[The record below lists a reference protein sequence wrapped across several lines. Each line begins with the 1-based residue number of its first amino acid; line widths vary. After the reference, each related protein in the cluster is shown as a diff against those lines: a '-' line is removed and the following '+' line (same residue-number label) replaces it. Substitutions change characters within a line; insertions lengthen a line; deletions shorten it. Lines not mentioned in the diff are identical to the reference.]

1 MKNVMR
7 ECSNVVR
14 DVFLTTIAGALAI
27 ATVTASALADRVHVM
42 ENVVLATIFVA
53 IVAGNSFAL
62 SSKIIVP
69 FQDPIASKILIE
81 TAMEDAFTKLSNVTA
96 NVQMGLGV
104 VAASVFLQIAGTLKT
119 IEVVLISALT
129 ITTNAMETALMDTQH
144 VEAIAAYRI
153 LPLRITSHVAKAV
166 CTKQPGQPFVL
177 NHVGIGVFIGEIL
190 VLPSLHTLTRY
201 IGTKL
206 NTKIVLIT
214 TSGCSESYKYS
225 LRINS

>member
-14 DVFLTTIAGALAI
+14 DVFLTTIAGVLAI
-27 ATVTASALADRVHVM
+27 VSVTASALADRVHVM

-53 IVAGNSFAL
+53 IVAGNSFVL

-69 FQDPIASKILIE
+69 FQKPIASKILIE

-129 ITTNAMETALMDTQH
+129 ITTNAMETALMDTQL
-144 VEAIAAYRI
+144 VEAIA
-153 LPLRITSHVAKAV
+153 V
-166 CTKQPGQPFVL
+166 
-177 NHVGIGVFIGEIL
+177 
-190 VLPSLHTLTRY
+190 
-201 IGTKL
+201 
-206 NTKIVLIT
+206 
-214 TSGCSESYKYS
+214 
-225 LRINS
+225 